1 MSQNPEYMKENFVIK
16 IETMHLADQGET
28 ENVGCIVLCVF
39 TLHQTAIYVHVTLM
53 TVQMIVFQ

>member
-1 MSQNPEYMKENFVIK
+1 
-16 IETMHLADQGET
+16 MHLADQGET
-28 ENVGCIVLCVF
+28 ENVCCIVLCVF